1 MALAI
6 FGDRQSGQDVR
17 TANAAAVQ
25 SIANILRSSLGPQGL
40 DKMLV
45 DDIGDMT
52 ITNDGATILK
62 QLEVQHPAAKVL
74 VELSD
79 LQDKEVG
86 DGTTSVVLLAAEFL
100 RVGNQLVKE
109 GVHPTAVI
117 AGFKLAMKES
127 VKYIQEHLT
136 SRVDANNKEVLLNVA
151 TTTISSKLIGTETN
165 HFADLV
171 VRAILSVKMITE
183 RGDVKYPVS
192 SINIIKTHGKSMRES
207 TLVEGYAL
215 KAGRAAQGMPQCVKN
230 ARVALLDFN
239 LRQHRMQL
247 GVQIQVDNPE
257 ELEKIRQ
264 KEKDIT
270 AAKIQKILASGA
282 NVILTTQGIDDMAM
296 KYFVEAGAIAVRRVD
311 RKDLRRI
318 AKITE
323 GTVVLTM
330 ATLDGDEKF
339 DASCLGSCEEVY
351 EERIGD
357 WDHLLFK
364 GCKGGKAATVI
375 LRGAN
380 EYMLD
385 EVDRSVHDALCA
397 VSRALEH
404 THVCPGGG
412 AVETSLSVYL
422 ENFARTLGSREQLAI
437 AAFAESLLI
446 IPKTLAVNAALDAT
460 ELVARLR
467 AVHAKAQGQL
477 PDAAGNGDDEL
488 KWHGLDLVTGK
499 TRNNMAAGVIEAAVS
514 KTKALRF
521 ATEAAVTILRI
532 DDLIKIAPEPE
543 RGQPDD

>member
-1 MALAI
+1 MSLAI

-100 RVGNQLVKE
+100 RVGNQLVRE

-136 SRVDANNKEVLLNVA
+136 TRIDANNKEVLLNVA
-151 TTTISSKLIGTETN
+151 TTTISSKLIGAETF

-183 RGDVKYPVS
+183 RGDIKYPVS

-230 ARVALLDFN
+230 AKIALLDFN

-296 KYFVEAGAIAVRRVD
+296 KYFVEAGALAVRRVD

-323 GTVVLTM
+323 GSIVLTM

-339 DASCLGSCEEVY
+339 DPATLGTCEEVY

-397 VSRALEH
+397 VSRALEN
-404 THVCPGGG
+404 TNVCPGGG

-477 PDAAGNGDDEL
+477 LGAEGNGDEEL
-488 KWHGLDLVTGK
+488 KWYGLDLVTGK
-499 TRNNMAAGVIEAAVS
+499 TRNNMAAGVIEATVS

-543 RGQPDD
+543 RERDD